1 MALIQLYNS
10 IEYAFCHT
18 TKKDIFQE
26 KKNERVR

>member
-18 TKKDIFQE
+18 IKKDIFQE
-26 KKNERVR
+26 KKMNV

>member
-26 KKNERVR
+26 KKMNV